1 MKPGVAMVAAELAT
15 RLRTDLMAEL
25 TGFRANVAA
34 MGAELLDMIAEQWD
48 GAAANLVSENQA
60 IRALLRQGG
69 KLFGD
74 SGLIEGSGGDDA
86 DLRISSLQ
94 QENERLRHAL
104 IGLHER
110 VEADASEA
118 ARRLE
123 DSIWDLLRR
132 SVEIRRVGSA
142 NF

>member
-1 MKPGVAMVAAELAT
+1 MVAAELAT

-48 GAAANLVSENQA
+48 SAAANLVAENKA

-69 KLFGD
+69 ELFGAT
-74 SGLIEGSGGDDA
+74 GLMENAQGDDS

-110 VEADASEA
+110 VEADESEA
-118 ARRLE
+118 ARQLE
-123 DSIWDLLRR
+123 DSIWALLRR
-132 SVEIRRVGSA
+132 SVEMRHVVSA

>member
-1 MKPGVAMVAAELAT
+1 MKPDVSIVAAELAS

-48 GAAANLVSENQA
+48 GAAANLVSENQT
-60 IRALLRQGG
+60 IRVLLRQGG
-69 KLFGD
+69 EVFGD
-74 SGLIEGSGGDDA
+74 PGLIEGAKGDDS

-94 QENERLRHAL
+94 KENERLRQAL

-110 VEADASEA
+110 VEADGGQA
-118 ARRLE
+118 AKQL
-123 DSIWDLLRR
+123 DDAIWQLLLR
-132 SVEIRRVGSA
+132 SVEMRRVGSA